1 MAGKLKSMLENLDHF
16 VDLLTWSHTVYAKDW
31 DVLNVQR
38 ARQWGSYFQQV
49 YHRFKANDPIRN
61 AIEDHL
67 AAKNEELKVCFKNY
81 KDITF
86 RDLEKGKAILCMAL
100 LHNRA
105 VSTFV
110 FKHLVELLQDSDSEK
125 VDCLGLSHITSQKVA
140 SELFLSL
147 PVFVCERSQKPLDD
161 PVLVTQADFLGSS
174 LQRRMKKLD
183 DDQKLSAVSDVLCK
197 LPQPLVYHL
206 IAAVLSNDAVGAE
219 NLDHLHDLILEWLLS
234 NDAAWTGFFSNVNHQ
249 VLAKLSSRF
258 FKFRQT
264 YLDYLVKLGRGMEQD
279 FTFGMWVSQTP
290 KLSFHEFLEHFRC
303 LLRGPQD
310 LRACTLT
317 TLQML
322 KCQDGD
328 YEVSGISI
336 WTDILMEINKS

>member
-16 VDLLTWSHTVYAKDW
+16 ADVLTLSHTVYAKDW

-38 ARQWGSYFQQV
+38 ALEWGSYFQQV
-49 YHRFKANDPIRN
+49 YHRFKANDPMRN

-67 AAKNEELKVCFKNY
+67 AAKNEELSFHFKNY

-86 RDLEKGKAILCMAL
+86 RDLEKGKAIFCMAL
-100 LHNRA
+100 LHNSA

-110 FKHLVELLQDSDSEK
+110 FKHLVELLQDSDSQK
-125 VDCLGLSHITSQKVA
+125 VDSLSHIISQKVA
-140 SELFLSL
+140 SELLLSL
-147 PVFVCERSQKPLDD
+147 PMIVCKRSQKLLDD

-174 LQRRMKKLD
+174 LQRRMKKLED
-183 DDQKLSAVSDVLCK
+183 NQKMSAVSDVLCK
-197 LPQPLVYHL
+197 LPQPDVYHL
-206 IAAVLSNDAVGAE
+206 IAAVLSNDAVGTE

-234 NDAAWTGFFSNVNHQ
+234 NDAAWTGFCSNVNHQ
-249 VLAKLSSRF
+249 VLARLSSRF

-264 YLDYLVKLGRGMEQD
+264 YLNYLVKLGRGMEQD
-279 FTFGMWVSQTP
+279 FAFGMWASKTP
-290 KLSFHEFLEHFRC
+290 KLSFHEFLEHFRY
-303 LLRGPQD
+303 LLKGPQD
-310 LRACTLT
+310 LGECTLT
-317 TLQML
+317 RLQTL

-336 WTDILMEINKS
+336 WTDILMELNKS